1 MAHVPWLVVFAVSF
15 VLTHLPPML
24 DSSDTRILLFVG
36 VIAPKRV
43 TRVATALGVLAVCLI
58 ESVIRAA
65 CVACVACVAGAER
78 SAKDAIRRMAAG
90 SLNRIT
96 LGVCH
101 WHLRKHAGA
110 KAGDI
115 VNFQSVDFSP
125 RREGEGL

>member
-15 VLTHLPPML
+15 VLTHLPPIL
-24 DSSDTRILLFVG
+24 DSSETRILLFVG

-65 CVACVACVAGAER
+65 CVACVAGADR

-115 VNFQSVDFSP
+115 VNFHSVEFSP

>member
-15 VLTHLPPML
+15 VLTHLPPIL

-36 VIAPKRV
+36 VIAPNRV
-43 TRVATALGVLAVCLI
+43 TRVATALGALGVCLI
-58 ESVIRAA
+58 ESVIRE
-65 CVACVACVAGAER
+65 ACVACVAGAER
-78 SAKDAIRRMAAG
+78 SAKDAIRRMAVG

-101 WHLRKHAGA
+101 WHLRKCAGA

-115 VNFQSVDFSP
+115 VNFQSVGFSP